1 MKKKTE
7 MLNLWHSLTS
17 GRHACQDVWNCRGLE
32 PRLRCSHNLLSDQN
46 AVISSSWWP
55 SLVLLMFWTDFLSF
69 GEMFDL
75 VYFNYCP
82 SFLFFPISL
91 ERCKTKE
98 NTLVGCQFGDQ
109 IALNSNGIFRIL
121 PSQLNIKIRYG
132 QLSPKLLRKSLFC
145 NFKINSWHLSAV
157 AINCN
162 RFT

>member
-7 MLNLWHSLTS
+7 MLTLWHSLTS

-32 PRLRCSHNLLSDQN
+32 PRLRCSRNLQAADDLR
-46 AVISSSWWP
+46 WCYWC
-55 SLVLLMFWTDFLSF
+55 F
-69 GEMFDL
+69 GQIF
-75 VYFNYCP
+75 YH
-82 SFLFFPISL
+82 L
-91 ERCKTKE
+91 ERCLILSILTTVHPSFFSRFHWNVVKPRKISTP
-98 NTLVGCQFGDQ
+98 VGCQFGDQ

-157 AINCN
+157 AIN
-162 RFT
+162 RLT